1 MDDNSKNIFLVVID
15 NIVEHKEPNTWIAVL
30 AGTLYVW
37 YKSGAM
43 TRLGR
48 AIEAGISSLMAI
60 ALGPQ
65 LTAKS
70 NYPPEIIHFAIAVV
84 GFAFLDVITS
94 VFSDKAAFKD
104 IILEKIRQLVGIK
117 K

>member
-1 MDDNSKNIFLVVID
+1 MDEDSKNIFLTIVD
-15 NIVEHKEPNTWIAVL
+15 NVMGNKEANTWFAIL
-30 AGTLYVW
+30 AGSLYVW
-37 YKSGAM
+37 YKSGAA
-43 TRLGR
+43 TRIGK
-48 AIEAGISSLMAI
+48 AVEAGISALMAI

-70 NYPPEIIHFAIAVV
+70 SYPPEIIHFAIAVV
-84 GFAFLDVITS
+84 GFTFLDVITS

-104 IILEKIRQLVGIK
+104 IILERIRQLVGVK

>member
-1 MDDNSKNIFLVVID
+1 MDDNSRNIFLVTID
-15 NIVEHKEPNTWIAVL
+15 NIMRHKEANTWFAIL
-30 AGTLYVW
+30 AGSLYVW

-43 TRLGR
+43 TRLGK
-48 AIEAGISSLMAI
+48 AVEAGISALMAI

-70 NYPPEIIHFAIAVV
+70 SYPPEIIHFAIAVV
-84 GFAFLDVITS
+84 GFAFLDIITS

-104 IILEKIRQLVGIK
+104 IILERIRQLVGVK